1 MSGFAR
7 EQLPDAAAYFEG
19 EGLTLKGRGMWRT
32 TECKFHGG
40 SDSMRVHLDRGAFV
54 CMACGAKGGDL
65 LAYHMATHG
74 MGFVEAAKALGAYQ
88 EDGIAHH
95 GSTRPAILPAR
106 ALLALVASELH
117 VASVIAAD
125 MGRGQ
130 RISAKDKARLLAA
143 AGRIGY
149 VARIAN
155 AE

>member
-1 MSGFAR
+1 MSGFER
-7 EQLPDAAAYFEG
+7 DQLPDAAAYFEG
-19 EGLTLKGRGMWRT
+19 EGLTLKGRGKWRT

-40 SDSMRVHLDRGAFV
+40 SDSMRIHLDRGAFV
-54 CMACGAKGGDL
+54 CMSCGAKGGDL

-74 MGFVEAAKALGAYQ
+74 MGFVEAAKVLGAYR
-88 EDGIAHH
+88 EDGTAHQ
-95 GSTRPAILPAR
+95 GGTRPAILPAR
-106 ALLALVASELH
+106 ALLALVAAELH
-117 VASVIAAD
+117 VASIIAAD

-130 RISAKDKARLLAA
+130 RISADDKVRLLAA